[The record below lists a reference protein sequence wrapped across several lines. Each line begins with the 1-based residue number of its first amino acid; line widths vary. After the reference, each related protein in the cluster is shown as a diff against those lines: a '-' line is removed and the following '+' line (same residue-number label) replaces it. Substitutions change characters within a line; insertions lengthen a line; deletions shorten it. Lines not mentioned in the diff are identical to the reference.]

1 MFNRYIICNNNKYI
15 NKNNNN
21 KIIIV
26 KYYLYNIYI
35 LFMFNL

>member
-1 MFNRYIICNNNKYI
+1 MFNKYKICNNNKYI